1 MSIICGGVFIVIE
14 VLKYFKVYNDIRIF
28 IKVLS
33 YMYVG
38 FVVRFFFIYCWEGG
52 IIVCILIWVV
62 VVRCV
67 VWCFIIWFFLNDMK
81 R

>member
-38 FVVRFFFIYCWEGG
+38 FVVRFFFIYC
-52 IIVCILIWVV
+52 
-62 VVRCV
+62 
-67 VWCFIIWFFLNDMK
+67 
-81 R
+81 